1 MGPGRGIDGQ
11 TTDSPSDMCPNRKTI
26 AYDPLTMNYLAILG
40 SCFVLIAIYQLAT
53 GSLSLHVGKAP
64 KPAIRPSPRGT
75 RLFAAGLA
83 CFGTL
88 MAAIGWAPTA
98 LQGIAAWV
106 VVIGLLVASW
116 AFWWS
121 AIRIWKR
128 QARAQSITGPV
139 SPTNAQDGE

>member
-1 MGPGRGIDGQ
+1 MGPGRGIEGQ

-98 LQGIAAWV
+98 LQGIPAWGCV
-106 VVIGLLVASW
+106 TVLLGPHVA
-116 AFWWS
+116 F
-121 AIRIWKR
+121 
-128 QARAQSITGPV
+128 
-139 SPTNAQDGE
+139 

>member
-1 MGPGRGIDGQ
+1 MGR
-11 TTDSPSDMCPNRKTI
+11 NRKPI
-26 AYDPLTMNYLAILG
+26 AYDLSTVNYLAILG
-40 SCFVLIAIYQLAT
+40 SCFVLIAVYQLAT

-64 KPAIRPSPRGT
+64 KPAIQPSPRGT

-88 MAAIGWAPTA
+88 MAVIGRAPTA
-98 LQGIAAWV
+98 LQGIAASV
-106 VVIGLLVASW
+106 VGVGLLVASW

-128 QARAQSITGPV
+128 QARAQSITV
-139 SPTNAQDGE
+139 R